1 MKSLRARRACL
12 RHRSLKRVLPQLR
25 LTKPGPSL
33 LLGSSGS
40 APTIGRRLSPTATT
54 AQSLYSGSQLEHRHF
69 FDVCSQRDLSRLA
82 GLGQRRR
89 RSWRFICQAMASPT
103 IQDCAR
109 KVCRKDIMSTV
120 ASRATN
126 RSLSE
131 CSMNTTDTFSPFWA
145 RVCTIIKLA
154 VGIWPAGAQRDAL
167 AALSQ
172 DIQAIE
178 IYAGNIA
185 DGETAANV
193 AGRIITKFLYRL

>member
-1 MKSLRARRACL
+1 LEEGFRQLLRQSNPCIRGARWSIDTFSTPVASAIYHASLAWDKSADAVGALSA
-12 RHRSLKRVLPQLR
+12 
-25 LTKPGPSL
+25 KPWHPL
-33 LLGSSGS
+33 
-40 APTIGRRLSPTATT
+40 
-54 AQSLYSGSQLEHRHF
+54 
-69 FDVCSQRDLSRLA
+69 
-82 GLGQRRR
+82 
-89 RSWRFICQAMASPT
+89 T

-120 ASRATN
+120 ANRATN

-145 RVCTIIKLA
+145 RVCTIIKQA

>member
-54 AQSLYSGSQLEHRHF
+54 ARSLYSGSQMEHRHF
-69 FDVCSQRDLSRLA
+69 FDACSQRDLSRLV

-109 KVCRKDIMSTV
+109 KVCRKDIMSICQPSHQPLFLGV
-120 ASRATN
+120 
-126 RSLSE
+126 
-131 CSMNTTDTFSPFWA
+131 SMNTTDTFSPFWA
-145 RVCTIIKLA
+145 RVCTNIKLA

-172 DIQAIE
+172 DIHAIE

>member
-1 MKSLRARRACL
+1 MKSLRTRRPCL
-12 RHRSLKRVLPQLR
+12 QSPSLKRVVPQLR
-25 LTKPGPSL
+25 LTKPGPPSL

-54 AQSLYSGSQLEHRHF
+54 AQSLYSGSQMEHRHF
-69 FDVCSQRDLSRLA
+69 FDACSQRDLSRLV

-109 KVCRKDIMSTV
+109 KVCRKDIMSICQPSHQPLFLGV
-120 ASRATN
+120 
-126 RSLSE
+126 
-131 CSMNTTDTFSPFWA
+131 SMNTTDTFSPFWA

-172 DIQAIE
+172 DIHAIE

>member
-1 MKSLRARRACL
+1 MKSLRTRRPCL
-12 RHRSLKRVLPQLR
+12 QSPSLKRVVPQLR

-54 AQSLYSGSQLEHRHF
+54 AQSLYSRSQMEHRHF
-69 FDVCSQRDLSRLA
+69 FDACSQRDLSRLA

-103 IQDCAR
+103 IQDRAR

-120 ASRATN
+120 ASRATK

-131 CSMNTTDTFSPFWA
+131 F
-145 RVCTIIKLA
+145 
-154 VGIWPAGAQRDAL
+154 Q
-167 AALSQ
+167 
-172 DIQAIE
+172 
-178 IYAGNIA
+178 
-185 DGETAANV
+185 
-193 AGRIITKFLYRL
+193 